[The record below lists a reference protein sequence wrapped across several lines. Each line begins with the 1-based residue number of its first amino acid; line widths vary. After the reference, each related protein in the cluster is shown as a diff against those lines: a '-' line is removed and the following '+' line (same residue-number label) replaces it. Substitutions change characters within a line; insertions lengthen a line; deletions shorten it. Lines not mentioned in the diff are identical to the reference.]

1 MAFEGVKQGIKLAI
15 GNRFPNFFNP
25 ATSFIGR
32 VYSVLTSAANG
43 NTMRGSLSE
52 LSKPARVEPFTI
64 ISNDLMQRE
73 DVIHDVLDTVLSVFS
88 AYYLQAISLDATI
101 DGIRVADYLNKFS
114 PSRAASGL
122 DVLGTFADSAVATGM
137 QLGLIPNFANESYS
151 DPSEMEINPP
161 YFNLKNYNF
170 SLPFRSNSRTL
181 NQPYTVS
188 NEASTKMY
196 NFRKKDQHA
205 MFENT
210 LKSLN
215 QDRDTKFAEV
225 ENLEI
230 NMSTETD
237 RDKQQIA
244 KAAFNRGQNELR
256 AIEQEI
262 RDVQRDYATYQNQ
275 QLQNKYQNDF
285 YDKQRKDKLADYK
298 QQNADRVALKR
309 EELASKAKLDRWKA
323 KFDASVQGQ
332 AIGLKADMDYKLQKD
347 RQAHDIAMVGIREQ
361 SEKDLHSA
369 KIKISNTL
377 DQKIIDDKAIAE
389 IKESSNQIVG
399 KVFNVTVVI
408 QGVKFT
414 TPVTIRLIAVPAT
427 PDRVSFIMDGKRM
440 DRTFSDRWRRW
451 RAGRIS
457 FFRDL
462 ILCQDLIDEHKKRLL
477 EDQDGI
483 LSAIEQRKS
492 DLTKASLASNDISM
506 SDATNIFIISK
517 ETETR
522 IERDIGGKLSQQRTR
537 DKIFSRTYAML
548 IVVVDLRSERVVIYT
563 RGVSLPSTFSFRQ
576 LKNKTKNS
584 NDAGVMEILKQLTM
598 GNPPSF

>member
-137 QLGLIPNFANESYS
+137 QLGLIPNFASESYS

-161 YFNLKNYNF
+161 YFDLKNYNF

-188 NEASTKMY
+188 NEKIAAANVTLGKTADVAV
-196 NFRKKDQHA
+196 NDLVNTVKDL
-205 MFENT
+205 EN
-210 LKSLN
+210 KLN
-215 QDRDTKFAEV
+215 RVNAG
-225 ENLEI
+225 I
-230 NMSTETD
+230 Y
-237 RDKQQIA
+237 R
-244 KAAFNRGQNELR
+244 
-256 AIEQEI
+256 EQ
-262 RDVQRDYATYQNQ
+262 RN
-275 QLQNKYQNDF
+275 
-285 YDKQRKDKLADYK
+285 
-298 QQNADRVALKR
+298 NAQANVDHLKR
-309 EELASKAKLDRWKA
+309 AREDLSNKLTAARNDLSRYQQDVLNISERSELDRQRA
-323 KFDASVQGQ
+323 NDQMARDMAMQ
-332 AIGLKADMDYKLQKD
+332 AA
-347 RQAHDIAMVGIREQ
+347 RQAHEMDMVGVREQ

>member
-161 YFNLKNYNF
+161 YFDLKNYNF

-188 NEASTKMY
+188 NEDVNRVSTTD
-196 NFRKKDQHA
+196 KDPKVAVNDLKTEISDLETRIRQQA
-205 MFENT
+205 MDIYQAEKAGRPAATINRMARHRG
-210 LKSLN
+210 SL
-215 QDRDTKFAEV
+215 
-225 ENLEI
+225 
-230 NMSTETD
+230 
-237 RDKQQIA
+237 
-244 KAAFNRGQNELR
+244 QNELEFARKRLGDYEKQLLESGVKEALVGLQQAGDR
-256 AIEQEI
+256 A
-262 RDVQRDYATYQNQ
+262 
-275 QLQNKYQNDF
+275 
-285 YDKQRKDKLADYK
+285 
-298 QQNADRVALKR
+298 
-309 EELASKAKLDRWKA
+309 
-323 KFDASVQGQ
+323 
-332 AIGLKADMDYKLQKD
+332 
-347 RQAHDIAMVGIREQ
+347 RQAHEMNMVGVREQ

>member
-15 GNRFPNFFNP
+15 GSKFPNFFNP

-161 YFNLKNYNF
+161 YFDLKNYNF

-188 NEASTKMY
+188 NEDVNRVSTT
-196 NFRKKDQHA
+196 NKDPGVAVNDLKTEISDLETRIRQQA
-205 MFENT
+205 MDIYQAEKAGRPAATINRMARHRE
-210 LKSLN
+210 SL
-215 QDRDTKFAEV
+215 
-225 ENLEI
+225 
-230 NMSTETD
+230 
-237 RDKQQIA
+237 
-244 KAAFNRGQNELR
+244 QNELEFARKRLGDYEKQLLESGVKEALVGLQQAGDR
-256 AIEQEI
+256 A
-262 RDVQRDYATYQNQ
+262 
-275 QLQNKYQNDF
+275 
-285 YDKQRKDKLADYK
+285 
-298 QQNADRVALKR
+298 
-309 EELASKAKLDRWKA
+309 
-323 KFDASVQGQ
+323 
-332 AIGLKADMDYKLQKD
+332 
-347 RQAHDIAMVGIREQ
+347 RQAHEMNMVGVREQ